1 MHNWNNFKRVQ
12 FGRKLNLGIKLEY
25 RSEAIWCNLLI
36 PSIAL
41 VAGKKIEESNRR
53 SKQQRLLENRIARSI
68 EREKMGDHV
77 EADNAEAIITRI
89 EHKSRKIESLLKQ

>member
-1 MHNWNNFKRVQ
+1 MQGRLVHNWNNFKRVQ

-41 VAGKKIEESNRR
+41 CSRKKNRR
-53 SKQQRLLENRIARSI
+53 I
-68 EREKMGDHV
+68 EQE
-77 EADNAEAIITRI
+77 I
-89 EHKSRKIESLLKQ
+89 ETTKTT